1 MLERTP
7 PSDALPCSRVMPR
20 AIAATFRQS
29 RSSLPRN
36 DSRDRWEGFTWRE
49 IRKTEPEAARDR
61 ERGKWTLVPPGG
73 ESYVMLAERIRP
85 WVAELAGDNV
95 IVAHG
100 GVARALMH
108 LLAGVPGV
116 QASAAEIWQGRVLV
130 FEKSRF
136 FWV

>member
-1 MLERTP
+1 
-7 PSDALPCSRVMPR
+7 
-20 AIAATFRQS
+20 
-29 RSSLPRN
+29 
-36 DSRDRWEGFTWRE
+36 
-49 IRKTEPEAARDR
+49 
-61 ERGKWTLVPPGG
+61 
-73 ESYVMLAERIRP
+73 MLAERIRP